1 MLREIYNKIADGQDV
16 RKNLIELRKLLKD
29 KNNVL
34 AFQYF
39 LGGDYTLL
47 EDLLENEDAKTRKNV
62 ALIMGE
68 LKVPEFRS
76 KLYSA
81 YEREDK
87 LFVKVDYLEALKGF
101 DYSDLSDKLKARL
114 EYLTTGEF
122 EETSMKHIN
131 EEKRALTEML
141 LKVEKP
147 RMHKFT
153 GYDVLSD
160 LILLTNRDY
169 REVTLDQIKNG
180 NAKVFNAG
188 VMVRTRDLNEILNI
202 RTYTEML
209 FRLRNVPTVAMEPAA
224 IAEALCKGGLLEF
237 LNERHEGITPYY
249 FRLEVKSKMLLD
261 KKSDLTKKIASQLE
275 EKSGRKLINSTSSYE
290 FEIRLIEGKDGVF
303 NVLLKLYTIKDE
315 RFSYRKEA
323 VAASISPV
331 TAALVSKLAEPYL
344 VKNAQVLDPFCGVGT
359 MLIERNKLVPAT
371 PMYGIDSF
379 GQAID
384 KAIINSRAAHM
395 PINFINR
402 DFFDFKHG
410 YLFDEIFT
418 NMPAQT
424 GRKSEDELMM
434 LYHDFFNKAL
444 EVLKDE
450 AVIVMYTRNKE
461 MVEREVRAREAYE
474 VLKKFEISKKEAAY
488 VYILAVKQ

>member
-1 MLREIYNKIADGQDV
+1 MLREIYNNIAAGQDV

-29 KNNVL
+29 KNNKL

-39 LGGDYTLL
+39 LGGDYEVLKNLL
-47 EDLLENEDAKTRKNV
+47 TDEDAKTRKNV

-68 LKVPEFRS
+68 IKAPEFRS
-76 KLYSA
+76 KLYTA
-81 YEREDK
+81 YENEEK
-87 LFVKVDYLEALKGF
+87 LFIKVDYLEALKQF
-101 DYSDLSDKLKARL
+101 EYSDLADKLKARL
-114 EYLTTGEF
+114 DYLTTGEF

-131 EEKRALTEML
+131 EEIRTLTEML
-141 LKVEKP
+141 LTVEKP

-153 GYDVLSD
+153 GYNVLSD
-160 LILLTNRDY
+160 VVLLTNRDHKD
-169 REVTLDQIKNG
+169 VTLEQITNG
-180 NAKVFNAG
+180 KAKEFNAG
-188 VMVRTRDLNEILNI
+188 VIARTKDLNEILNI
-202 RTYTEML
+202 RTYTELL
-209 FRLRNVPTVAMEPAA
+209 FRLKNVGTVAMEPAI
-224 IAEALCKGGLLEF
+224 IAEALCSGGLLEF
-237 LNERHEGITPYY
+237 LDERHEGSGAYY
-249 FRLEVKSKMLLD
+249 FRIEVKSKMLLD
-261 KKSDLTKKIASQLE
+261 KKSDFTKKLAAKLE
-275 EKSGRKLINSTSSYE
+275 QQSGRKLINSTSNYE
-290 FEIRLIEGKDGVF
+290 FEIRLIEGRDGVF

-315 RFSYRKEA
+315 RFAYRKHA

-331 TAALVSKLAEPYL
+331 TAALVARLAKPYL
-344 VKNAQVLDPFCGVGT
+344 VENAQVLDPFCGVGT

-384 KAIINSRAAHM
+384 KAIINAREAKAQ
-395 PINFINR
+395 INFINR
-402 DFFDFKHG
+402 DFFDFKHD

-450 AVIVMYTRNKE
+450 AVIIMYTRNKE
-461 MVEREVRAREAYE
+461 MVEREVRAREQYE
-474 VLKKFEISKKEAAY
+474 VLKKFEISKKENAY
-488 VYILAVKQ
+488 VYILSVNQ

>member
-1 MLREIYNKIADGQDV
+1 MLREIYHKIADGQDV

-29 KNNVL
+29 KNNKL

-39 LGGDYTLL
+39 LGGDYTVL
-47 EDLLENEDAKTRKNV
+47 EDLLEDEDAKIRKNV

-68 LKVPEFRS
+68 LKAPEFRS

-81 YEREDK
+81 YEHEEK
-87 LFVKVDYLEALKGF
+87 LFIKVDYLEALKQF
-101 DYSDLSDKLKARL
+101 DYSDLADKLKARL

-131 EEKRALTEML
+131 EEIRTLTEML
-141 LKVEKP
+141 LTVEKP

-153 GYDVLSD
+153 GFNVLSD
-160 LILLTNRDY
+160 LVLLTNRDY
-169 REVTLDQIKNG
+169 REVTLDQITNG
-180 NAKVFNAG
+180 KAKVFNAG
-188 VMVRTRDLNEILNI
+188 IIVRTKDLNEILGI

-209 FRLRNVPTVAMEPAA
+209 FRLRNVGTVEMEPTA
-224 IAEALCKGGLLEF
+224 IAQALCEGGLLEF
-237 LNERHEGITPYY
+237 LNERHEGNGPYY

-275 EKSGRKLINSTSSYE
+275 QKSGRRLINSTSNYE

-315 RFSYRKEA
+315 RFSYRKHA

-344 VKNAQVLDPFCGVGT
+344 MKNAQVLDPFCGVGT
-359 MLIERNKLVPAT
+359 MLIERDKLVPAT

-384 KAIINSRAAHM
+384 KAIINAREAKAM
-395 PINFINR
+395 INFINR

-424 GRKSEDELMM
+424 GRKTEDELMM

-450 AVIVMYTRNKE
+450 AIIVMYTRNKE
-461 MVEREVRAREAYE
+461 MVEREVRVRNEYE
-474 VLKKFEISKKEAAY
+474 ILKKFEISKKEAAY
-488 VYILAVKQ
+488 VYVLAVRQ